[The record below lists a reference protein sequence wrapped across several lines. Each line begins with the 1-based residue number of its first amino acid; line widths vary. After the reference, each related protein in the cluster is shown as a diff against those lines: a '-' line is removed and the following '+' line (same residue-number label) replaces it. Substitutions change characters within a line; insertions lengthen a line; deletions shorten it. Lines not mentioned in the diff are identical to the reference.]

1 MRLRLSKLAC
11 DDLDS
16 IYAYTLG
23 IWGLGQ
29 ADRYI
34 VNRAQAM
41 LALGWCC
48 ARILPP
54 NQ

>member
-1 MRLRLSKLAC
+1 MRLHLSKLAC
-11 DDLDS
+11 DDLES

-23 IWGLGQ
+23 TLEQGQ

-34 VNRAQAM
+34 MNQAQAM
-41 LALGWCC
+41 LALGRCC